1 MVVQGVG
8 FRRCRH
14 PSFEVS
20 APRLPALLCYTMNMQ
35 KRILNK
41 WVIYGRVSGF
51 ALGFNVDKYG
61 ATIDLGFWYVGLEF

>member
-20 APRLPALLCYTMNMQ
+20 APRLPASIWYTIRME
-35 KRILNK
+35 KRVLNK
-41 WVIYGRVSGF
+41 WLVIGRKSGF
-51 ALGFNVDKYG
+51 GIGFDFSIYW
-61 ATIDLGFWYVGLEF
+61 ISLDLGFWFISVEL

>member
-20 APRLPALLCYTMNMQ
+20 APRLPASIWYTIRME
-35 KRILNK
+35 KRVLNK
-41 WVIYGRVSGF
+41 WIVCGRVTGF
-51 ALGFNVDKYG
+51 AIGFNISKYSAG
-61 ATIDLGFWYVGLEF
+61 IELGFWYIGIEF